1 MISYKDYGI
10 TMRCPYCKSEDTD
23 VIDSREVLNG
33 QSIRRRRECSSCRKR
48 FTTYERIDLAE
59 ITVIKKDGTREPFER
74 SKILNGVIR
83 ACEKRRISRDIMEGT
98 VDNIEMKIRAKG
110 IREIKSS
117 EIGDMVVRSLFRL
130 DPVAYIRFASVYN
143 NFDSPNEFRKVVA
156 LFMDKKAA
164 GTAKGSKRRAGSVSH
179 M

>member
-1 MISYKDYGI
+1 
-10 TMRCPYCKSEDTD
+10 MRCPYCKSEDTD

-33 QSIRRRRECSSCRKR
+33 RSIRRRRECGSCGKR
-48 FTTYERIDLAE
+48 FTTYEKIDFAE

-83 ACEKRRISRDIMEGT
+83 ACEKRRISRDVMEGT
-98 VDNIEMKIRAKG
+98 VDNIEMRIRSKG
-110 IREIKSS
+110 IREITSR
-117 EIGDMVVRSLFRL
+117 EIGDMVVRRLFRL

-156 LFMDKKAA
+156 LFMDKKAGKA
-164 GTAKGSKRRAGSVSH
+164 GIQKASAGHRRYKKR
-179 M
+179 